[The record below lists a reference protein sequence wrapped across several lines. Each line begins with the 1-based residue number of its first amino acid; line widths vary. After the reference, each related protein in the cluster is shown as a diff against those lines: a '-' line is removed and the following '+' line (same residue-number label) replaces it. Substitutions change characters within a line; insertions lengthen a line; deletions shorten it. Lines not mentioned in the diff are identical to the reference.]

1 MADLASKDWLASLV
15 DEELVRYDVAAAR
28 ARLPQELEARPA
40 GNDLAPAA
48 RVLVARSLR
57 HRHLEAGALAPEEAF
72 LATVR
77 GHVGL
82 VLDLALLASE
92 PFHRRRRRASIAAA
106 LAAAV
111 GEPDMALDADPS
123 RQEPASPLSTERAF
137 QAAGRALKARFLP
150 PGDPLHGL
158 PLYQGN
164 VAVLRRHLARVTMG
178 AHRHGGLDA
187 EALAR
192 HRTYAR
198 RELVLLVEAL
208 AGLTAAAGPPRDPA
222 AEAVRTRQ
230 LLRLGLPR
238 PEVREARRAMQAPR
252 PPRAL
257 GAAAPERVRPFL
269 LEQVLLERLRLGLD
283 EVRAAAWVDGFLEGA
298 ALDPK
303 AVGTARVEAA
313 AQHDDHLAWYE
324 AVAGS
329 PVQDW
334 DALTLE
340 WEATADVVVEKVTEV
355 VTGNLEALVTEIRET
370 GELGQ
375 LLAKA
380 AAGTSLTA
388 EEKRKVKAQLV
399 DLAKA
404 VPALAIFAAPGGML
418 LLPLLAKLL
427 PFSVLP
433 SSWEKPARGAAAL
446 PATGSTAG
454 AIAAPPPASAPGPAS
469 TAVPTTTT
477 TTTPVSS
484 ETSAP
489 GPEPFRPPP
498 PTGV

>member
-1 MADLASKDWLASLV
+1 MVDLASKDWLAALV
-15 DEELVRYDVAAAR
+15 DEELARYDVASAR

-40 GNDLAPAA
+40 GQDLAPAA
-48 RVLVARSLR
+48 RALVARSLR
-57 HRHLEAGALAPEEAF
+57 HRRLEAGPPPPSDAF

-82 VLDLALLASE
+82 VLDLALLAGE
-92 PFHRRRRRASIAAA
+92 PFHRHRRRASIAAG

-111 GEPDMALDADPS
+111 GEPDMALDADPAHPD
-123 RQEPASPLSTERAF
+123 PASPLSIERAF
-137 QAAGRALKARFLP
+137 QAAGRALKARFHP

-158 PLYQGN
+158 PLYQGS
-164 VAVLRRHLARVTMG
+164 VAVLRRHLARVTAG
-178 AHRHGGLDA
+178 AHRNGGLDA

-192 HRTYAR
+192 HRTYAG

-208 AGLTAAAGPPRDPA
+208 AGLTAAAGPPPDPA

-238 PEVREARRAMQAPR
+238 PEVREARRAMLAPR
-252 PPRAL
+252 PPQAL

-283 EVRAAAWVDGFLEGA
+283 EARAAAWVDGFLEA
-298 ALDPK
+298 AGLDPK

-329 PVQDW
+329 PAQDW
-334 DALTLE
+334 DALTVE

-355 VTGNLEALVTEIRET
+355 VTGNLEALVREIRET

-380 AAGTSLTA
+380 AAGTTLTA
-388 EEKRKVKAQLV
+388 EERRKVKAQLV

-446 PATGSTAG
+446 PAV
-454 AIAAPPPASAPGPAS
+454 APTSDPASSPTQPPASAAPA
-469 TAVPTTTT
+469 P
-477 TTTPVSS
+477 
-484 ETSAP
+484 SAP
-489 GPEPFRPPP
+489 GSTPRPAPKEA
-498 PTGV
+498 